1 MVDAQLMDGQ
11 ALAFARRASTR
22 PAPSARWLADRI
34 AFAPGMAAVV
44 VGLGE
49 RRTSALDAFVRAL
62 EARWGQGQVLL
73 GGTAFIGTVFVSRA
87 WAGEKRLGS
96 SLTEL

>member
-1 MVDAQLMDGQ
+1 
-11 ALAFARRASTR
+11 
-22 PAPSARWLADRI
+22 
-34 AFAPGMAAVV
+34 MAALVD
-44 VGLGE
+44 GLGE
-49 RRTSALDAFVRAL
+49 RRTSALDVFVRAL

-73 GGTAFIGTVFVSRA
+73 GGTAFIGTAFVSCV